1 MNNYKIFSDLEI
13 NDINQLESAL
23 QSLFIN
29 IDTVAGR
36 RAIFRNTGI
45 DNYFIGNLD
54 FNLGINELTTILV
67 AKFKDYSVS
76 RRNPNHPLIQLA
88 DYIINQPQ
96 QKYNLD
102 DEDIKI
108 FTKISSLGHK
118 KLEAFTTNTT
128 EPKTELRNMPGIPPQ
143 LLKQLRNVLL
153 ECEQFE
159 SDRKLRTIFT
169 NEPLRPWR
177 SSLPQADSLNSRVD
191 YLIAFLVNKHRS
203 DTKENSLV
211 LFVRLLSEQIDEA
224 DERHQKL
231 ADLALEL
238 EKVIFSS
245 IEAFKTNP
253 PQRETESFIPPEDK
267 INRKLTSQQREELKN
282 ALISAFPSKSKL
294 KMLLSY
300 QLDKNLDAI
309 AMGDNLE
316 EIVFN
321 LIETASAEGWLDKL
335 IKGARKSN
343 PGNQDLFLFEQEYY
357 RDTPNDNV
365 DTYKTDTYKT
375 TIDLFIPPEDELE
388 YQIEE
393 EPWYAPNFPE
403 TEETAEEEYNSIK
416 SEIDVV
422 LITATNTELKAVANL
437 LQPYPEKQKILLVYS
452 GPETYYIGQFGSWKT
467 VVTKCRMS
475 SIGEGSVILATEQA
489 QRLWNPRAIV
499 MVGIAFGKDPEKQRI
514 ADVLVASQI
523 ISYEQQRV
531 GEEKIV
537 YRGSIPPSNTTLLNR
552 FENVQNWQFICPDGS
567 KSNIHI
573 GSILSGEKLV
583 DDPIFKAK
591 LFEQFPQA
599 IGGEMEGAGLCAASG
614 RVGTAWILVK
624 SICDWG
630 DGKKHKKHQP
640 LAAAA
645 AASLVHYILSQKTV
659 LNAVKKP
666 SKD

>member
-1 MNNYKIFSDLEI
+1 MRQNKLNNYKIFTDLEI

-23 QSLFIN
+23 QNLFIN
-29 IDTVAGR
+29 IDSVGGR
-36 RAIFRNTGI
+36 RGILRNAGI

-54 FNLGINELTTILV
+54 FNLGINEFTTILV
-67 AKFKDYSVS
+67 SKFKDYSVP
-76 RRNPNHPLIQLA
+76 RRNPNHPLIKLT
-88 DYIINQPQ
+88 DYILKQPQ

-102 DEDIKI
+102 DENIEI

-118 KLEAFTTNTT
+118 KLEAFTNNAT
-128 EPKTELRNMPGIPPQ
+128 KT
-143 LLKQLRNVLL
+143 
-153 ECEQFE
+153 
-159 SDRKLRTIFT
+159 RT
-169 NEPLRPWR
+169 
-177 SSLPQADSLNSRVD
+177 DS
-191 YLIAFLVNKHRS
+191 
-203 DTKENSLV
+203 
-211 LFVRLLSEQIDEA
+211 
-224 DERHQKL
+224 
-231 ADLALEL
+231 
-238 EKVIFSS
+238 
-245 IEAFKTNP
+245 
-253 PQRETESFIPPEDK
+253 
-267 INRKLTSQQREELKN
+267 
-282 ALISAFPSKSKL
+282 
-294 KMLLSY
+294 
-300 QLDKNLDAI
+300 
-309 AMGDNLE
+309 
-316 EIVFN
+316 
-321 LIETASAEGWLDKL
+321 
-335 IKGARKSN
+335 
-343 PGNQDLFLFEQEYY
+343 
-357 RDTPNDNV
+357 
-365 DTYKTDTYKT
+365 
-375 TIDLFIPPEDELE
+375 FIPPEDELE
-388 YQIEE
+388 YQLDEQ
-393 EPWYAPNFPE
+393 PWYAPNFPQL
-403 TEETAEEEYNSIK
+403 EETAEEEYNSIK

-499 MVGIAFGKDPEKQRI
+499 MVGIAFGKDSKKQRI

-531 GEEKIV
+531 SEEEIV

-552 FENVQNWQFICPDGS
+552 FENIQNWQFTCPDGS
-567 KSNIHI
+567 NSRIHI
-573 GSILSGEKLV
+573 GPILSGEKLV

-645 AASLVHYILSQKTV
+645 AASLVHHVLSQKTV